1 LFDSSS
7 TNSAEQEAK
16 ELLEKV
22 RKMREE
28 IALLEGRSVEDV
40 EEEAQ
45 MKAKQNRE
53 RIEKGEADREVSR
66 ARTKEE
72 RQSVLLTDGSFLEV
86 PDTADDQ
93 VRQAAAAVERAFK
106 DGINR
111 QTVRFALVPEDET
124 LNEKDRQWPG
134 GAAQMYREAA
144 GPLTKALLSEV
155 RAIVEP
161 NDQTDAKAGYR
172 PKVKAQDVWDFDGS
186 ALVTAEAPSGAA
198 NDVQALVFANTD
210 DKYSKDISKIDEG
223 MKECLFLLVNP
234 FWRNLESWGF
244 NILAPNAKKLAQNAI
259 FDKGFNETYC
269 LLQRSVQGE
278 ECVALKA
285 YPYDWQLYVY
295 LENPYWPYTDEV
307 IHLGSTRDEPTT
319 TNFTT
324 FLKERDEFKMSKNMR
339 QMQRMMGKD
348 PNNN

>member
-1 LFDSSS
+1 MVRTSGLTTTLFLGKSGREVNRLARYRERETRETRLFESSS

-53 RIEKGEADREVSR
+53 RIEKEVADREVSR

-93 VRQAAAAVERAFK
+93 VRQAAAAVE
-106 DGINR
+106 
-111 QTVRFALVPEDET
+111 Q
-124 LNEKDRQWPG
+124 
-134 GAAQMYREAA
+134 
-144 GPLTKALLSEV
+144 V

-161 NDQTDAKAGYR
+161 NDETDAKAGYR
-172 PKVKAQDVWDFDGS
+172 PKVKAQDIWDFDGS

-198 NDVQALVFANTD
+198 NDVQALVFPNTD
-210 DKYSKDISKIDEG
+210 DKYSKDIAKLDEG
-223 MKECLFLLVNP
+223 MKERLFLLVNP

-244 NILAPNAKKLAQNAI
+244 NILAPNAKKLAQSAI

-278 ECVALKA
+278 DCVALKA

-319 TNFTT
+319 VNFTT